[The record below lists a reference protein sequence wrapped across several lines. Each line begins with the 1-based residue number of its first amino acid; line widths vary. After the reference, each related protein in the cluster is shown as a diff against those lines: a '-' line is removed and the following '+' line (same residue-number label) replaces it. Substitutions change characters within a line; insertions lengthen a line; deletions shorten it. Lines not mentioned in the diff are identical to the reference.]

1 MRPSNKTR
9 NRNKSGNRRG
19 SPGNIINRV
28 FESAGP
34 EGKVRGTPQQIIDKY
49 ISLAHDSQLA
59 GDRVAAENL
68 QQHGEHYSRLLNE
81 AQKELLEKQN
91 EQQASNHQRILNEQK
106 EGASSDNGKLF
117 PSKLIPESSSED
129 VNLEIETPGKEVL
142 INSKEKTSKVIK
154 RAPEIKKL
162 KNEGSSDQD
171 ASQSLEPKMSTT

>member
-91 EQQASNHQRILNEQK
+91 EQQASNNQRILNGQR
-106 EGASSDNGKLF
+106 EGASSDNGKL
-117 PSKLIPESSSED
+117 PSKVIPESSSD
-129 VNLEIETPGKEVL
+129 TLNLEIETPGKEVL
-142 INSKEKTSKVIK
+142 INNKEKTSKVIK
-154 RAPEIKKL
+154 AAPGIKKL
-162 KNEGSSDQD
+162 KDEGASDQD
-171 ASQSLEPKMSTT
+171 ISQNLEPKMSTT